1 MPLEFNKATDNEH
14 EITIDSELVSAEWKS
29 RQAIIGKEA
38 IVVVKT
44 AFVGDGASVKIT
56 GKTEGGA
63 KLGKI
68 NGNMR
73 NNAFSGQLTIP
84 DDAEPGDMAYFEV
97 KLSDNNVEGES
108 NRIPVWLVEVS
119 NMQWSAK
126 EARRGEVLTV
136 KANVEGVPNETQAV
150 VIVHEYDNDGIH
162 DKIAEINTTI
172 TDEKLEL
179 LWEYE
184 YHEDTDELPTEEELQ
199 EYGNS
204 YNPPEYFFT
213 INIGDARF
221 GNEQESGLLT
231 FKDFFEVQLKN
242 ADGSPMAEQDC
253 KVILPDGNEKDA
265 KTDDDGFLRMED
277 VPPGKFK
284 VEIVSDENQEESD
297 LLTESEENDSGQ
309 EEEIPVEGIGGGG
322 NDEEFDMNDD
332 ENADED
338 LHHDND
344 EPSEVP
350 ADESESESDDQSDD
364 EQHEESGDGSQ
375 RGYSSGYGSNSSG
388 GGSGLSEEEEPLQG

>member
-68 NGNMR
+68 NGKMR
-73 NNAFSGQLTIP
+73 NNAFSGKLTIP

-338 LHHDND
+338 LHHAND